1 MVAAYLYFNAA
12 LYVVFAAWCTIAA
25 RKTATNLG
33 FESLSNSGRSEYL
46 VVYGGLQ
53 LGLAL
58 AFGYCALNPGMQRT
72 GVLFALAVY
81 APIVAY
87 RVCTVIA
94 FRPVQTTTIAVGI
107 LEGLMLG
114 FAAFLYVTRMRG
126 SAS

>member
-1 MVAAYLYFNAA
+1 MVAVYLYFNAA

-25 RKTATNLG
+25 RTTAKNLG

-53 LGLAL
+53 LGLAI
-58 AFGYCALNPGMQRT
+58 AFGYCAMNSGMHRV

-81 APIVAY
+81 APLVVY

-94 FRPVQTTTIAVGI
+94 FRPVGTTTLAVGAF
-107 LEGLMLG
+107 EALMLVV
-114 FAAFLYVTRMRG
+114 AALLWFTRLRG
-126 SAS
+126 SAT